1 MSHASQAMC
10 PGCLDQTQCPQPP
23 SPGPAGSWAQGGGG
37 RGHEAPRAEPG
48 RVTAPAS
55 GRKPPLTRDVDLEFA
70 ALSKGAVDDA
80 QLASRQV
87 HPESHEQLDVGL
99 LLEQGAADHAVVIQH
114 LCPPARGECQCQGRA
129 VCHVHGRSARVTT
142 DDQPPT
148 PPPAGIHRGGES
160 PQLSRP
166 PAWSQQLLRK
176 AEGCR
181 PLPSP
186 PRPHFGDLP
195 PPGRL
200 PAPLHGLC
208 REREGV
214 CTRV

>member
-1 MSHASQAMC
+1 MPRTSQVMC

-23 SPGPAGSWAQGGGG
+23 SPGPAGSWAQGSGG

-80 QLASRQV
+80 QLAGRQV

-114 LCPPARGECQCQGRA
+114 LCPPARGECQCQGTA

-142 DDQPPT
+142 DDQRPT

-160 PQLSRP
+160 PQQSRP
-166 PAWSQQLLRK
+166 PGLEPTAPQ
-176 AEGCR
+176 EGQGV
-181 PLPSP
+181 P
-186 PRPHFGDLP
+186 PTPE
-195 PPGRL
+195 
-200 PAPLHGLC
+200 PAPPAL
-208 REREGV
+208 R
-214 CTRV
+214 